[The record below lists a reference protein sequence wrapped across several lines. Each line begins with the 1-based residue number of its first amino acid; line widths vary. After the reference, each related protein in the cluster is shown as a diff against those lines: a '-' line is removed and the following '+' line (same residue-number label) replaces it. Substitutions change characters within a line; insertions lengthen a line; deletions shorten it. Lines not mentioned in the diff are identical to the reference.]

1 MHLCM
6 FPSIPETIVG
16 FLGEESTRVSG
27 LTWVTF
33 SHSNELANVAGTDNS
48 VNVGMSEQCHKQGSS
63 CALQV
68 CEKIIAQAEFCICK
82 ALHPSV

>member
-33 SHSNELANVAGTDNS
+33 SHSNELANVSGTDNS
-48 VNVGMSEQCHKQGSS
+48 VNVGMSLNSVINKV
-63 CALQV
+63 QV
-68 CEKIIAQAEFCICK
+68 VLCR
-82 ALHPSV
+82 SVRR

>member
-6 FPSIPETIVG
+6 FLSIPETLVG

-48 VNVGMSEQCHKQGSS
+48 VNVDMSLNSVINKV
-63 CALQV
+63 QV
-68 CEKIIAQAEFCICK
+68 VLCR
-82 ALHPSV
+82 SVRR

>member
-48 VNVGMSEQCHKQGSS
+48 VNVGMSLNSVINKV
-63 CALQV
+63 QV
-68 CEKIIAQAEFCICK
+68 VLCR
-82 ALHPSV
+82 SVRR

>member
-1 MHLCM
+1 M

-16 FLGEESTRVSG
+16 FLEEESTRVSG

-48 VNVGMSEQCHKQGSS
+48 VNVDMSLNSVINKV
-63 CALQV
+63 QV
-68 CEKIIAQAEFCICK
+68 VLCR
-82 ALHPSV
+82 SVRR

>member
-1 MHLCM
+1 M

-48 VNVGMSEQCHKQGSS
+48 VNVGMSLNSVINKV
-63 CALQV
+63 QV
-68 CEKIIAQAEFCICK
+68 VLCR
-82 ALHPSV
+82 SVRR